1 MVSRFK
7 FDEWSHLY
15 AARTSSLKSS
25 EIRDLLS
32 VSTRPDIISF
42 AGGLPSTQDFP
53 MQKFIDAATEVINK
67 EGAIAL
73 QYGPSEGHK
82 GLIKQ
87 IQKIV
92 KKEGINADP
101 ENILVTSGS
110 QQALDILGKI
120 LIDPG
125 DKIIVEAPS
134 YVGALNAFVSYQA
147 DFVPIP
153 LDDDGIQIN
162 SLSNKLRE
170 LKKQNKPPKFIYLVP
185 DFHNPAGTTMSEEK
199 RKKIISL
206 AKEYKTLIIE
216 DNPYS
221 QLRFEGT
228 TIPPIR
234 SLDDSIVY
242 LGTFS
247 KIFSPG
253 LRLGWVIAP
262 SSIYEKLIFAK
273 QAADLCTSSF
283 AQRVV
288 ELFFEDGLWENY
300 LKDLID
306 CYRKRRNVM
315 LKALEEFF
323 PEEAE
328 WTKPEGGLFVWVKLP
343 EYIDTTKMLAEA
355 VREKKVAYVPGRA
368 FFVNGKGANCMR
380 LNFSYPQED
389 EIYEGIKRLSVVVKK
404 QMELYRSF
412 NI

>member
-1 MVSRFK
+1 
-7 FDEWSHLY
+7 
-15 AARTSSLKSS
+15 
-25 EIRDLLS
+25 
-32 VSTRPDIISF
+32 
-42 AGGLPSTQDFP
+42 

-92 KKEGINADP
+92 KKEGINVDS

-110 QQALDILGKI
+110 QQALDIIGKI

-153 LDDDGIQIN
+153 LDNDGIRIN
-162 SLSNKLRE
+162 SLANTLRE

-185 DFHNPAGTTMSEEK
+185 DFHNPAGITMSEEK

-228 TIPPIR
+228 TILPIR
-234 SLDDSIVY
+234 SLDNSVVY

-253 LRLGWVIAP
+253 LRLGWIIAP

-288 ELFFEDGLWENY
+288 EVFFKDGLWKNY

-306 CYRKRRNVM
+306 CYREKRDVM
-315 LKALEEFF
+315 LGALEEFF
-323 PEEAE
+323 PKEAE

-343 EYIDTTKMLAEA
+343 EYINTTQMLAEA
-355 VREKKVAYVPGRA
+355 VREKKVAYVPGKA
-368 FFVNGKGANCMR
+368 FFADGKGTNCMR
-380 LNFSYPQED
+380 LNFSYPEKD

-404 QMELYRSF
+404 QMELYKSF
-412 NI
+412 NL